1 MRRRTGSTDAS
12 VFATPPNHLPCPST
26 AQQPFPL
33 VAVAVSAIASPPCLL
48 SSPLYSRVCRGGEEY
63 SATPPPPL
71 ACTSS
76 TESIAPHLHSA
87 SPMES
92 TLCSRT
98 HTLPSAA
105 WCYKAYSTMSSPCLT
120 QFTPILHTPA
130 HEPTRFAVPQKAL
143 PCTLG
148 GCGCRSLAM
157 ECWAAPFLYFLFHW
171 PRLVACSVHEGRVA
185 GMLVHRGSRCLL
197 VRRLLGLDHGRRE
210 LQRRV

>member
-130 HEPTRFAVPQKAL
+130 HEPTRVTVPQKAL
-143 PCTLG
+143 PCTFG

-157 ECWAAPFLYFLFHW
+157 GRLSHTCPAETTAATQRAVKAHSHSHPADRRW
-171 PRLVACSVHEGRVA
+171 CMSNA
-185 GMLVHRGSRCLL
+185 GV
-197 VRRLLGLDHGRRE
+197 
-210 LQRRV
+210 QP